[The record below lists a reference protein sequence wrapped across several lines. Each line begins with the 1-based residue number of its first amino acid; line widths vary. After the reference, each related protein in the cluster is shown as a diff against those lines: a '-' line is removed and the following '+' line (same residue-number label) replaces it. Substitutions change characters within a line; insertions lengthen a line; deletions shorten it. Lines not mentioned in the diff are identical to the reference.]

1 MAESSPARSS
11 RAHTA
16 NASPFPVSGRK
27 LSLNGWCPES
37 GGTSLSCANFSDGSQ
52 GWRHHR
58 RNLSYHTRP
67 SRSRRFIRHGVRI
80 VGPVIQPVAMMLP
93 AEGFRVVVADMRNRA
108 GSRFITFH
116 LRPGYGAK
124 RSPSSPSGLVMPSF
138 IKRFQG
144 SWADGTR
151 LARRVR
157 VRYAGVSAERADA
170 PIMPSVALAG
180 NMSAER

>member
-108 GSRFITFH
+108 GSRFVSNYVPNKAEPEYVGIE
-116 LRPGYGAK
+116 
-124 RSPSSPSGLVMPSF
+124 
-138 IKRFQG
+138 
-144 SWADGTR
+144 DGHPT
-151 LARRVR
+151 L
-157 VRYAGVSAERADA
+157 S
-170 PIMPSVALAG
+170 
-180 NMSAER
+180 